1 MGIMGTCLFFYR
13 KAPMKSKV
21 AASEKPVAKP
31 RVECPQT
38 NYSEA
43 ALLMMEKATGQRFA
57 RTAMPAKQPV
67 QAVDAE

>member
-1 MGIMGTCLFFYR
+1 
-13 KAPMKSKV
+13 MKPKT

-43 ALLMMEKATGQRFA
+43 ALLMMEKATGQHFA
-57 RTAMPAKQPV
+57 RSVATAKPTAP

>member
-1 MGIMGTCLFFYR
+1 
-13 KAPMKSKV
+13 MKTKTPET
-21 AASEKPVAKP
+21 EKPAREP
-31 RVECPQT
+31 RIDCRTT

-57 RTAMPAKQPV
+57 RARATEKPAAP